1 MHMAERMPEGDWRN
15 FALLWIGQVVS
26 MLGSGLTGFGL
37 GVWVFERTNSVAD
50 FTLIFVFGALPGLF
64 LGPLVGAL
72 VDRWDRRWVMILADL
87 GAILATAV
95 LVVQLVRGQLELW
108 QVYLIVAV
116 GASCMTLQNPAFA
129 ATVPLL
135 IPKKHLGRASGMM
148 QLGPAASRILAPLLA
163 GALMPIL
170 HLQGLIAI
178 DVATFLFAAV
188 TLLLI
193 RLPQVPRA
201 AAPSGAV
208 SERRPSLIREAL
220 VGWTYIRERPGLV
233 SLLLFFAV
241 LNLLFASSMVLTTPL
256 VLSFAGAPQ
265 LGLVLAVAS
274 AGMLAGS
281 IVMSVWGG
289 PKKKMFGILGF
300 APVLGASFLIIGAR
314 PSVPLVAVGTF
325 ALFFVVPIIN
335 GCDQAIWQT
344 KVEQGIQGRVFAM
357 AQLISQFTAPIAYLA
372 AGPLSDRLFE
382 PLMRPGGALANVLG
396 PWIGTGVGRGVG
408 VLYLVM
414 GTLLIAASLAGL
426 AYARLRSLEDE
437 IPDAVPD
444 PEPQP
449 GTDEGALPQP
459 AAAEA

>member
-1 MHMAERMPEGDWRN
+1 MAERMPEGDWRN
-15 FALLWIGQVVS
+15 FALLWLGQVVS

-37 GVWVFERTNSVAD
+37 GVWVFERTSSVSD

-87 GAILATAV
+87 GAVLATVA
-95 LVVQLVRGQLELW
+95 LIIQLVRGQLELW
-108 QVYLIVAV
+108 QIYVIVAV

-163 GALMPIL
+163 GVLMPIL

-178 DVATFLFAAV
+178 DLATFLFAAV

-201 AAPSGAV
+201 AAPAG
-208 SERRPSLIREAL
+208 ERPGLIREAM
-220 VGWTYIRERPGLV
+220 VGSTYIKERPGLV

-265 LGLVLAVAS
+265 LGIVLAVAS

-289 PKKKMFGILGF
+289 PKRKMLGILGF
-300 APVLGASFLIIGAR
+300 APLLGASFLIIGAQ
-314 PSVPLVAVGTF
+314 PSVPLVALGTF

-344 KVEQGIQGRVFAM
+344 KVERGVQGRVFAM

-382 PLMRPGGALANVLG
+382 PMMRPGGGLANLLG
-396 PWIGTGVGRGVG
+396 PWIGVGAGRGVA
-408 VLYLVM
+408 VLFLVM
-414 GTLLIAASLAGL
+414 GTLLIVASLAGF
-426 AYARLRSLEDE
+426 AYPRLRSLEDE
-437 IPDAVPD
+437 LPDAVPD

-449 GTDEGALPQP
+449 AADEGALPQP
-459 AAAEA
+459 TAAEA

>member
-1 MHMAERMPEGDWRN
+1 MSERMPEGDWKN
-15 FALLWIGQVVS
+15 FALLWLGQVVS

-37 GVWVFERTNSVAD
+37 GVWAFERTNSVAD

-72 VDRWDRRWVMILADL
+72 IDRWDRRWVMILADL
-87 GAILATAV
+87 GAALGTVA
-95 LVVQLVRGQLELW
+95 LVVQLMRGRLELW

-135 IPKKHLGRASGMM
+135 IPKKSLGRASGMM

-163 GALMPIL
+163 GALMPVL

-178 DVATFLFAAV
+178 DLTTFVFAAV

-193 RLPQVPRA
+193 TLPAVPRA
-201 AAPSGAV
+201 AAPAADAGGKKPGLLS
-208 SERRPSLIREAL
+208 EAL
-220 VGWTYIRERPGLV
+220 VGWTYIKERPGLV
-233 SLLLFFAV
+233 SLLMFFAV
-241 LNLLFASSMVLTTPL
+241 LNLLFASSLVLTTPL
-256 VLSFAGAPQ
+256 VLSFADTPQ
-265 LGLVLAVAS
+265 LGIVLAVAS

-281 IVMSVWGG
+281 IAMSVWGG
-289 PKKKMFGILGF
+289 PKKKIHGILGF
-300 APVLGASFLIIGAR
+300 APLLGASFLIIGAR
-314 PSVPLVAVGTF
+314 PSVPVVAAGTF

-344 KVEQGIQGRVFAM
+344 KVEHGVQGRVFAM

-382 PLMRPGGALANVLG
+382 PAMRPGGSLAGVLG
-396 PWIGTGVGRGVG
+396 TWTGTGPGRGVG
-408 VLYLVM
+408 VLFLVM
-414 GTLLIAASLAGL
+414 GVLLILASLAGL
-426 AYARLRSLEDE
+426 AYPRLRSLEDE

-444 PEPQP
+444 AEPQAA
-449 GTDEGALPQP
+449 GAGLPE
-459 AAAEA
+459 AAVAEA

>member
-1 MHMAERMPEGDWRN
+1 MAERMPEGDWRN
-15 FALLWIGQVVS
+15 FALLWLGQVVS

-37 GVWVFERTNSVAD
+37 GVWVFERTSSVAD

-87 GAILATAV
+87 GAVLATVA
-95 LVVQLVRGQLELW
+95 LVIQLVRGQLELW
-108 QVYLIVAV
+108 QIYVIVAV

-201 AAPSGAV
+201 AVPAGAG
-208 SERRPSLIREAL
+208 RPRLVREAL
-220 VGWTYIRERPGLV
+220 VGLTYIKERPGLV

-256 VLSFAGAPQ
+256 VLSFAGPPQ
-265 LGLVLAVAS
+265 LGIVLAVAS

-289 PKKKMFGILGF
+289 PRRKMLGILGF
-300 APVLGASFLIIGAR
+300 APLLGASFLIIAAR
-314 PSVPLVAVGTF
+314 PSVQLVALGTF

-344 KVEQGIQGRVFAM
+344 KVERGVLGRVFAM
-357 AQLISQFTAPIAYLA
+357 AQLISQFTAPVAYLA
-372 AGPLSDRLFE
+372 AGPLSDRLE
-382 PLMRPGGALANVLG
+382 PMMRPGGALAGGLG
-396 PWIGTGVGRGVG
+396 SWIGVGPGRGIAL
-408 VLYLVM
+408 LYLVM
-414 GTLLIAASLAGL
+414 GILLIGAALAGF
-426 AYARLRSLEDE
+426 AYPRLRSLEDE
-437 IPDAVPD
+437 LPDAMPD
-444 PEPQP
+444 AEPQP
-449 GTDEGALPQP
+449 GTAEGVLPQP